1 MLLWRVKCLWL
12 VECVYV
18 CVAHVVRG
26 VCLCVCGIC
35 VCCVVRGSACT
46 CACAVSV
53 LACVCTRVCVHSDS
67 EISFQPV
74 FPLILCD
81 LLAGGWVKVMPAVL
95 KLAQTGTQAAWDS
108 RVVELSGWRWGQSS
122 GAETAG

>member
-1 MLLWRVKCLWL
+1 M
-12 VECVYV
+12 

-26 VCLCVCGIC
+26 VCVCVCGIC
-35 VCCVVRGSACT
+35 VCCVVRGSTCT

-81 LLAGGWVKVMPAVL
+81 LLAGGWVKAMPAVL